1 MVLFLI
7 ELGKY
12 INIVLLGLY
21 TLISF
26 VALKKKDTDPKN
38 GIYGW
43 LEFFVYVLFASGITC
58 LALSQANA
66 GEVESVKKTF
76 ITGGLLLALIFAYAR
91 MMYFLYPELNR
102 LLLAHMQLLLAV
114 GFVVQMR
121 INYSRSV
128 RQDIITAVSLVIS
141 LFIPELIYRFR
152 QIKKLGLIFGGVGLA
167 ALVAVYVLGTITY
180 GAKLSVTLFGF
191 TFQPSEF
198 VKILFTFLI
207 AGILAK
213 TPDIKHAAISAVC
226 AAAFALM
233 LVASRDLGMALIFF
247 MMYVAMLKFA
257 TGKEIYGLPALGAFV
272 LAAVAAYFMF
282 SHVKVRVHAWLD
294 PWSDIDN
301 KGYQLTQSL
310 FAIGTGGWFGMGI
323 GRGKPYTIPDVEK
336 DFVFSAVAEESGV
349 LFGILLILILLCVI
363 FNMLLLAGRLEDKFY
378 RIVVMGLAVCFG
390 TQVVLTIG
398 GGTRFIPLTGVT
410 LPLVAS
416 GGSSAM
422 ATCLL
427 FAVIQGISL
436 VRMDEIYGEPSEED
450 EEGDETEADEH
461 VEKDAAPA
469 EYKEKNK
476 DKNIDKNKDKKDH
489 QTADVYDAEDEDAD
503 DDSYDEDGEDPDDD
517 AYNEEDE
524 YPEDDVYDEED
535 EYPDEDVYDEDDVED
550 EDADDNSYDEEG
562 DGPDDDPYDDEDEY
576 PEDDVYDED
585 DVEDEDADDDTDDA
599 DIPATGDTIVYKKP
613 MIRRRSHMLREKARG
628 AHGSDDHK
636 AAYKAVSSEYEK
648 NFDDKYFDEDTY
660 EAEMQSRHGRRR
672 LKK

>member
-152 QIKKLGLIFGGVGLA
+152 QIKKLGLIFGGVGFA
-167 ALVAVYVLGTITY
+167 ALAAVYVLGTITY
-180 GAKLSVTLFGF
+180 GAKLSVTLLGF

-450 EEGDETEADEH
+450 EEGDETVADEH
-461 VEKDAAPA
+461 VEKDAAPVA
-469 EYKEKNK
+469 
-476 DKNIDKNKDKKDH
+476 
-489 QTADVYDAEDEDAD
+489 DAEDPYDDAYDEDEENAD
-503 DDSYDEDGEDPDDD
+503 DDSY
-517 AYNEEDE
+517 AEDE
-524 YPEDDVYDEED
+524 

-550 EDADDNSYDEEG
+550 EDA
-562 DGPDDDPYDDEDEY
+562 DDDPYDDEDEY

-585 DVEDEDADDDTDDA
+585 DAEDEDADDDTDDA
-599 DIPATGDTIVYKKP
+599 DIPATGDTIVYNKP

-636 AAYKAVSSEYEK
+636 AADKDVSFEYEK
-648 NFDDKYFDEDTY
+648 SFDDKYFDEDPY

-672 LKK
+672 LRK

>member
-128 RQDIITAVSLVIS
+128 RQDIITAASLVIS

-152 QIKKLGLIFGGVGLA
+152 QIKKLGLIFGGVGFA
-167 ALVAVYVLGTITY
+167 ALAAVYVLGTITY
-180 GAKLSVTLFGF
+180 GAKLSVTLLGF

-450 EEGDETEADEH
+450 EEGDETEADEQ
-461 VEKDAAPA
+461 VEKDAAPVA
-469 EYKEKNK
+469 DKRKNK
-476 DKNIDKNKDKKDH
+476 VKDK
-489 QTADVYDAEDEDAD
+489 
-503 DDSYDEDGEDPDDD
+503 EDPDDD
-517 AYNEEDE
+517 AYDEDE
-524 YPEDDVYDEED
+524 EYTDEDVYDEED

-550 EDADDNSYDEEG
+550 EDADDDSYDEDG

-576 PEDDVYDED
+576 PEDDVYDEEDEYPEDDEYDED

-599 DIPATGDTIVYKKP
+599 DIPATGDTIVYNKP
-613 MIRRRSHMLREKARG
+613 MIRRRSHMLREKARV
-628 AHGSDDHK
+628 ARGSDDHK
-636 AAYKAVSSEYEK
+636 AVYKAVSSEYEK
-648 NFDDKYFDEDTY
+648 SFDDKYFDEDPY
-660 EAEMQSRHGRRR
+660 EAKMQSRHGRRR

>member
-152 QIKKLGLIFGGVGLA
+152 QIKKLGLIFGGMGFA
-167 ALVAVYVLGTITY
+167 ALAAVYVLGTITY
-180 GAKLSVTLFGF
+180 GAKLSVTLLGF

-416 GGSSAM
+416 GGSSVM

-450 EEGDETEADEH
+450 EEGDETETDEH
-461 VEKDAAPA
+461 IEKDAAPA
-469 EYKEKNK
+469 EY
-476 DKNIDKNKDKKDH
+476 IDKNKDKKDH
-489 QTADVYDAEDEDAD
+489 QTADIYDAEDEDAD

-524 YPEDDVYDEED
+524 YPDDDVYDEDD

-550 EDADDNSYDEEG
+550 EDADDDSYDEEG
-562 DGPDDDPYDDEDEY
+562 DGPDDDLYDDEDEY

-585 DVEDEDADDDTDDA
+585 DAEDEDADDDTDDA
-599 DIPATGDTIVYKKP
+599 DIPATGDTIVYNKP
-613 MIRRRSHMLREKARG
+613 VIRRRSHMLREKARV

-636 AAYKAVSSEYEK
+636 AADKDVSSEYEK
-648 NFDDKYFDEDTY
+648 SFDDKYFDEDPY

-672 LKK
+672 LRK

>member
-128 RQDIITAVSLVIS
+128 RQDIITAASLVIS

-152 QIKKLGLIFGGVGLA
+152 QIKKLGLIFGGVGFA
-167 ALVAVYVLGTITY
+167 ALAAVYVLGTITY
-180 GAKLSVTLFGF
+180 GAKLSVTLLGF

-461 VEKDAAPA
+461 IKNDAAPVA
-469 EYKEKNK
+469 
-476 DKNIDKNKDKKDH
+476 
-489 QTADVYDAEDEDAD
+489 DAEDPYDDAYDEDEENAD
-503 DDSYDEDGEDPDDD
+503 DDSYAEDEEYPDEDVYD
-517 AYNEEDE
+517 EEDE
-524 YPEDDVYDEED
+524 YPDEDVYDEED

-550 EDADDNSYDEEG
+550 EDADDDSYDEDG

-599 DIPATGDTIVYKKP
+599 DIPATGDTIVYNKP
-613 MIRRRSHMLREKARG
+613 MIRRRSHMLREKARV

-636 AAYKAVSSEYEK
+636 AVYKAVSSEYEK
-648 NFDDKYFDEDTY
+648 SFDDKYFDEDPY
-660 EAEMQSRHGRRR
+660 EAKMQSRHGRRR

>member
-43 LEFFVYVLFASGITC
+43 LEFFVYVLFASSITC

-76 ITGGLLLALIFAYAR
+76 ITGGLLLALLFAYAR

-102 LLLAHMQLLLAV
+102 LLLAHMQLLLSV

-141 LFIPELIYRFR
+141 LFIPELIYRFK
-152 QIKKLGLIFGGVGLA
+152 QIKKLGLIFGGVGFA
-167 ALVAVYVLGTITY
+167 ALAAVYVLGTITY

-213 TPDIKHAAISAVC
+213 TPDVKHAAISAVC

-247 MMYVAMLKFA
+247 MMYVAMLKFG
-257 TGKEIYGLPALGAFV
+257 TGKEMYGLPAFAAFT
-272 LAAVAAYFMF
+272 LAAVASYFMF

-450 EEGDETEADEH
+450 EEDTVSDED
-461 VEKDAAPA
+461 VKKDVAPA
-469 EYKEKNK
+469 EHRKKDVVPAAKKDKEKK
-476 DKNIDKNKDKKDH
+476 TDKEDDH
-489 QTADVYDAEDEDAD
+489 Q
-503 DDSYDEDGEDPDDD
+503 DDD
-517 AYNEEDE
+517 A
-524 YPEDDVYDEED
+524 YDEED
-535 EYPDEDVYDEDDVED
+535 EYAEEDAYDEEDEYVDDDASDEDDEYSDENADDEEDVDPEEDAYDEDDEYSD
-550 EDADDNSYDEEG
+550 EDADDEE
-562 DGPDDDPYDDEDEY
+562 DVYPDDDAY
-576 PEDDVYDED
+576 
-585 DVEDEDADDDTDDA
+585 DADTSV
-599 DIPATGDTIVYKKP
+599 PEKTIVFKKP
-613 MIRRRSHMLREKARG
+613 MIRRRSHMLREKARV
-628 AHGSDDHK
+628 ADLNESP
-636 AAYKAVSSEYEK
+636 EYEK
-648 NFDDKYFDEDTY
+648 SFDDKYFDEDPY
-660 EAEMQSRHGRRR
+660 EAEMESRHGRRR
-672 LKK
+672 FKHK

>member
-43 LEFFVYVLFASGITC
+43 LEFFVYVLFASSITC

-128 RQDIITAVSLVIS
+128 RQDIITAASLVIS

-152 QIKKLGLIFGGVGLA
+152 QIKKLGLIFGGVGFA
-167 ALVAVYVLGTITY
+167 ALAAVYVLGTITY
-180 GAKLSVTLFGF
+180 GAKLSVTLLGF

-450 EEGDETEADEH
+450 EEGDETEADEY
-461 VEKDAAPA
+461 VEKDAAPVA
-469 EYKEKNK
+469 
-476 DKNIDKNKDKKDH
+476 
-489 QTADVYDAEDEDAD
+489 DAEDPYDDAYDEDEENAD
-503 DDSYDEDGEDPDDD
+503 DDSYAEDEEYPDEDVYDDD
-517 AYNEEDE
+517 AEN
-524 YPEDDVYDEED
+524 EED
-535 EYPDEDVYDEDDVED
+535 EYPDEDSHDVED
-550 EDADDNSYDEEG
+550 EDT
-562 DGPDDDPYDDEDEY
+562 DDDLYDDEDEY

-599 DIPATGDTIVYKKP
+599 DIPATGDTIVYNKP

-636 AAYKAVSSEYEK
+636 AVYKAVSSEYEK
-648 NFDDKYFDEDTY
+648 SFDDKYFDEDPY

>member
-66 GEVESVKKTF
+66 GEVDSVRKTF
-76 ITGGLLLALIFAYAR
+76 ITGGILLALLFAYAR

-102 LLLAHMQLLLAV
+102 LLLAHMQLLLAI

-152 QIKKLGLIFGGVGLA
+152 QIKKLGLIFGAVGFA
-167 ALVAVYVLGTITY
+167 ALAAVYVLGTITY
-180 GAKLSVTLFGF
+180 GAKLSVTLLGF

-207 AGILAK
+207 AGILAN
-213 TPDIKHAAISAVC
+213 TPDIKHAVISAVC

-257 TGKEIYGLPALGAFV
+257 TGREIYGLPALGAFG
-272 LAAVAAYFMF
+272 LAAVASYFMF
-282 SHVKVRVHAWLD
+282 SHVKVRVHAWID

-336 DFVFSAVAEESGV
+336 DFVFSAIAEESGV
-349 LFGILLILILLCVI
+349 LFGILLMLILLCVI

-427 FAVIQGISL
+427 FAVAQGISL
-436 VRMDEIYGEPSEED
+436 VRMDEIYGTPSEDDEEDDETSADEHIKNDAPPAGDINLDKKKENDDPDEDAYDEED
-450 EEGDETEADEH
+450 EYPDDDSYEE
-461 VEKDAAPA
+461 
-469 EYKEKNK
+469 
-476 DKNIDKNKDKKDH
+476 
-489 QTADVYDAEDEDAD
+489 EDEYPD
-503 DDSYDEDGEDPDDD
+503 DDSYDEEDEYPDDD
-517 AYNEEDE
+517 AYDEEDDDPDE
-524 YPEDDVYDEED
+524 DVYDEVDDDQDDVYDEED
-535 EYPDEDVYDEDDVED
+535 EYPDEDVNDAEDDD
-550 EDADDNSYDEEG
+550 PDDDSYDEE
-562 DGPDDDPYDDEDEY
+562 DEHSDDDAYD
-576 PEDDVYDED
+576 PEETPVSNKQ
-585 DVEDEDADDDTDDA
+585 VSNKQAS
-599 DIPATGDTIVYKKP
+599 KKP
-613 MIRRRSHMLREKARG
+613 VIRRRSHMLREKAR
-628 AHGSDDHK
+628 ASHESDDLKSDDHK
-636 AAYKAVSSEYEK
+636 DSPNDVSKEHERSFE
-648 NFDDKYFDEDTY
+648 DKYFDEDPY

-672 LKK
+672 SKH

>member
-128 RQDIITAVSLVIS
+128 RQDIITAASLVIS

-282 SHVKVRVHAWLD
+282 SHVKVRIHAWLD

-461 VEKDAAPA
+461 IKNDAAPVA
-469 EYKEKNK
+469 DKRKNK
-476 DKNIDKNKDKKDH
+476 VKDK
-489 QTADVYDAEDEDAD
+489 EDPD
-503 DDSYDEDGEDPDDD
+503 DDSYDADVEDPDDD
-517 AYNEEDE
+517 AYDEDEEYPEEDVYDDDADNEEDE
-524 YPEDDVYDEED
+524 YPDDDSH
-535 EYPDEDVYDEDDVED
+535 DVED
-550 EDADDNSYDEEG
+550 EDA
-562 DGPDDDPYDDEDEY
+562 DDDPYDDEDEY
-576 PEDDVYDED
+576 PEDDEYDED

-599 DIPATGDTIVYKKP
+599 VIPATGDTIVYNKP
-613 MIRRRSHMLREKARG
+613 MIRRRSHMLREKARV
-628 AHGSDDHK
+628 ARGSDDHK
-636 AAYKAVSSEYEK
+636 AVNKAVSSEYEK
-648 NFDDKYFDEDTY
+648 SFDDKYFDEDPY
-660 EAEMQSRHGRRR
+660 EAKMQSRHGRRR

>member
-102 LLLAHMQLLLAV
+102 LLLAHIQLLLAV
-114 GFVVQMR
+114 GFVVQTR

-128 RQDIITAVSLVIS
+128 RQDIITAASLVIS

-152 QIKKLGLIFGGVGLA
+152 QIKKLGLIFGGVGFA
-167 ALVAVYVLGTITY
+167 ALAAVYVLGTITY
-180 GAKLSVTLFGF
+180 GAKLSVTLLGF

-450 EEGDETEADEH
+450 EEGDETSADEH

-469 EYKEKNK
+469 EYI
-476 DKNIDKNKDKKDH
+476 DKNIDKKDH

-503 DDSYDEDGEDPDDD
+503 YDSYDEDGEDPDDD
-517 AYNEEDE
+517 AYDEEDE
-524 YPEDDVYDEED
+524 YPDDDAYDEDE

-550 EDADDNSYDEEG
+550 EDADEEDDSYDDSYDEED
-562 DGPDDDPYDDEDEY
+562 DGPDDDPYDDEDGY

-599 DIPATGDTIVYKKP
+599 DFPATGDTIVYNKP
-613 MIRRRSHMLREKARG
+613 MIRRRSHMLREKARV

-636 AAYKAVSSEYEK
+636 AAAKTVSAEYEK
-648 NFDDKYFDEDTY
+648 SFDDKYFDEDPY
-660 EAEMQSRHGRRR
+660 EAKMQSRHGRRR

>member
-152 QIKKLGLIFGGVGLA
+152 QIKKLGLIFGGVGFA
-167 ALVAVYVLGTITY
+167 ALAAVYVLGTITY
-180 GAKLSVTLFGF
+180 GAKLSVTLLGF

-226 AAAFALM
+226 AASFALM

-450 EEGDETEADEH
+450 EEG
-461 VEKDAAPA
+461 
-469 EYKEKNK
+469 
-476 DKNIDKNKDKKDH
+476 
-489 QTADVYDAEDEDAD
+489 
-503 DDSYDEDGEDPDDD
+503 
-517 AYNEEDE
+517 
-524 YPEDDVYDEED
+524 
-535 EYPDEDVYDEDDVED
+535 
-550 EDADDNSYDEEG
+550 
-562 DGPDDDPYDDEDEY
+562 
-576 PEDDVYDED
+576 
-585 DVEDEDADDDTDDA
+585 
-599 DIPATGDTIVYKKP
+599 
-613 MIRRRSHMLREKARG
+613 
-628 AHGSDDHK
+628 
-636 AAYKAVSSEYEK
+636 
-648 NFDDKYFDEDTY
+648 
-660 EAEMQSRHGRRR
+660 
-672 LKK
+672 